1 MRSSAETCSP
11 WDRRYL
17 CIPCDNTHTARGAP
31 GQGKGVVLLQQ
42 GLTLLLKASLRSV
55 VYIFVIGI
63 QEMLVLV
70 PFL

>member
-1 MRSSAETCSP
+1 MCSP

-17 CIPCDNTHTARGAP
+17 CIPCDNTHSTGSSWP
-31 GQGKGVVLLQQ
+31 GQRCCLAPATQ
-42 GLTLLLKASLRSV
+42 GLTLLLKASLHSV